1 MDRVRSLL
9 GAFSFSASTLCLL
22 VMLSA
27 PVHGSRLAEPSFFEV
42 LSEADESMKLRDYEL
57 AMDRL
62 QLAQYMVHR
71 EDGVLSARQNI
82 VLEKMATIYLAQG
95 SFSDANKMMELRHRS
110 VAHSSNNSPEALV
123 PSWQKLGHYYQRTLQ
138 PKKSQSAYQEALTLI
153 KEHGLP
159 QGEMAK
165 IQLAM
170 LKNQHL
176 LVTCCDIETARQE
189 LANVSLS
196 KAQWLELGDLA
207 MLARQYDE
215 AELFYAKSG
224 ASLTAAPIGVNRIDH
239 MARSYVQATLE
250 RRSRMSIITS
260 AEMTPTQLVGAPLPL
275 CESRVADISG
285 QDDYASYAM
294 EFDFLVNKQG
304 KVRRVKKLS
313 SNAPSAVTALVREQ
327 LAGIRYRPE
336 LVAGRLQEAK
346 VKLKQQFNK
355 TTTASSL
362 EQQVATQLGCVA
374 AAHALEQNVFVAG
387 LR

>member
-1 MDRVRSLL
+1 MLTVP
-9 GAFSFSASTLCLL
+9 AQASK
-22 VMLSA
+22 
-27 PVHGSRLAEPSFFEV
+27 LAETSFFQL
-42 LSEADESMKLRDYEL
+42 LSEANESMKLRDYES

-62 QLAQYMVHR
+62 QLAQHLVHR
-71 EDGVLSARQNI
+71 EDGVLSARQNP
-82 VLEKMATIYLAQG
+82 VLEKMAKIYLAQG
-95 SFSDANKMMELRHRS
+95 SFSNANKMMELRHRS
-110 VAHSSNNSPEALV
+110 IAQSSNHSPEAMA

-138 PKKSQSAYQEALTLI
+138 PKKSQLAYQEALILI

-165 IQLAM
+165 IQLGM

-176 LVTCCDIETARQE
+176 LVTCCDIETARKE
-189 LANVSLS
+189 LANITLT
-196 KAQWLELGDLA
+196 KAQWLALGDLA

-224 ASLTAAPIGVNRIDH
+224 ATLPAAPIGVNRIDH
-239 MARSYVQATLE
+239 LARSYVQATLQ

-260 AEMTPTQLVGAPLPL
+260 AEMTPTQLVGVPLPL

-285 QDDYASYAM
+285 QDDYANYAM
-294 EFDFLVNKQG
+294 EFDFYVNNKG

-327 LAGIRYRPE
+327 LAGMRYRPE
-336 LVAGRLQEAK
+336 LVEGRLQEAK
-346 VKLKQQFNK
+346 VKLTQQFNQP
-355 TTTASSL
+355 ANAGPL
-362 EQQVATQLGCVA
+362 EQQAATQLGCVA